1 VAKEEEK
8 GAPRWG
14 WLPLLLPETVDD
26 DGVAAGIGGQGNG
39 GNDAVCVARR
49 RRQPLSEGGPHAV
62 LIFFN
67 LTKIGSNLEFEKECI
82 TVLQKLSNFA

>member
-14 WLPLLLPETVDD
+14 WLPLLPLEAVDD
-26 DGVAAGIGGQGNG
+26 DGMAAGIGGWGNG
-39 GNDAVCVARR
+39 GNDAMGTARR
-49 RRQPLSEGGPHAV
+49 RPLSEGGPHAV

-67 LTKIGSNLEFEKECI
+67 LTKIGSNIESEKEHL
-82 TVLQKLSNFA
+82 TLLQKFSNFA